1 MEIKGQKMLKVCSIL
16 MIVFGSLAL
25 LVSLLG
31 VLGLSLL
38 GGAVAGAEGAAAL
51 GGIALILFIVACA
64 GSILELAA
72 GIVGV
77 KAAKEPSIN
86 GIKTSAILGIV
97 ILAISVISVIYTFI
111 NSTFDLTDLIGL
123 IIPTLYVVGVIQY
136 KNGLL
141 ALLSGE

>member
-51 GGIALILFIVACA
+51 GGIALILFVVACA
-64 GSILELAA
+64 SSILELAA

-86 GIKTSAILGIV
+86 GIKASAILGII